1 MIQPNPMSEYIAA
14 YASGA
19 LSEGMSL
26 LVGAHLTYSAERRRE
41 AAFYESI
48 SGALLDGEPSEPG
61 PSLDATLALLDAP
74 ERARP
79 APLPFDPEMP
89 LPVPVRQALAEAGDE
104 IRWRFRLP
112 GVHEHQIAGFDGE
125 TVSLMRV
132 RPGRAMPH
140 HTHDASEATLVFT
153 GQMQDEGVVYARG
166 DIALADH
173 NDDHQP
179 RVIGDETCY
188 CLVVLGGAMRFTGP
202 VSRALNIFSR

>member
-48 SGALLDGEPSEPG
+48 SGALLDAEPSEPG

-112 GVHEHQIAGFDGE
+112 GVHEHQLAGQCRITPMMQAKRRLFSPAKCK
-125 TVSLMRV
+125 TKASFT
-132 RPGRAMPH
+132 RAV
-140 HTHDASEATLVFT
+140 T
-153 GQMQDEGVVYARG
+153 
-166 DIALADH
+166 
-173 NDDHQP
+173 
-179 RVIGDETCY
+179 
-188 CLVVLGGAMRFTGP
+188 
-202 VSRALNIFSR
+202 SRLPITTTTISPA